1 MFCCGQGL
9 FEQSS
14 KIYATFYS
22 CQIRWMHTQPSITD
36 MNPQWGR
43 ETCATQCAHP
53 AQNWNLKVQPAV
65 LKVSMWGDR
74 PVKTT
79 GHHTVTQGR
88 GKFEP
93 YLCLGSLQDKTRIYT
108 PRDMVRKP
116 EKHACWTKK
125 TSNSTLISPPDLLLS
140 SYDWKTDHV
149 MQKYL
154 KHYLRNA
161 VWRQ

>member
-1 MFCCGQGL
+1 MRHTVCTPCPELELKGST
-9 FEQSS
+9 SS
-14 KIYATFYS
+14 FKS
-22 CQIRWMHTQPSITD
+22 VHVRRQ
-36 MNPQWGR
+36 
-43 ETCATQCAHP
+43 TC
-53 AQNWNLKVQPAV
+53 
-65 LKVSMWGDR
+65 
-74 PVKTT
+74 KTT
-79 GHHTVTQGR
+79 GHHTVTQSR

-108 PRDMVRKP
+108 ARDMVRKP